1 MKNSYNR
8 GNQHALRHG
17 LAKRS
22 AVHPLYKVWLQM
34 KQRCTNPKNKQWL
47 NYGGRGITL
56 CTEWRTFAG
65 FFADMNAGYA
75 AGLSIDR
82 VDNEKGYSREN
93 CRWATPAE
101 QSRNTRRNVWVTFR
115 GKTQPLQDWAAELG
129 VSRQAFY
136 YWTKKG
142 YSYEQAV
149 ERVGC

>member
-1 MKNSYNR
+1 MK
-8 GNQHALRHG
+8 GNHKHG
-17 LAKRS
+17 MAAKG
-22 AVHPLYKVWLQM
+22 AVHPLYKVWLQI
-34 KQRCTNPKNKQWL
+34 KQRCTNPKNKQWA

-56 CTEWRTFAG
+56 CAEWTTFSG
-65 FFADMNAGYA
+65 FLADMGAAYA

-82 VDNEKGYSREN
+82 INNDEGYSRTN
-93 CRWATPAE
+93 CRWATAPQQA
-101 QSRNTRRNVWVTFR
+101 RNNRRNVWVSFR
-115 GKTQPLQDWAAELG
+115 GKTMVLQDWAKELG